1 MRKLVLE
8 TDSQH
13 NTSIHLYGYEPPNAH
28 HNDAGGSS
36 DAPLLAHLLIDTDM
50 KYLCILPSRFQDPAV
65 FKGQRGPGSVTP
77 PSEWERREGHYVIS
91 PVNSFADRLYREMG
105 WNQGRSYNI
114 PGVSPSDE
122 SEMPGFAPENKQA
135 DLWAPKLLIFDLG
148 AATPLFPDEASSA
161 EAPPRRCF

>member
-13 NTSIHLYGYEPPNAH
+13 NTSIRLYGYEPPNAR

-36 DAPLLAHLLIDTDM
+36 DAPLLAHLFIEIDRN
-50 KYLCILPSRFQDPAV
+50 YLCILPSRFQDPAV
-65 FKGQRGPGSVTP
+65 YKGQRGPGSVTP
-77 PSEWERREGHYVIS
+77 PSTWERREGHYVIS
-91 PVNSFADRLYREMG
+91 PVNSFADRLYRELG
-105 WNQGRSYNI
+105 WEQGRSYSI

-122 SEMPGFAPENKQA
+122 SEASVFAYENNKA
-135 DLWAPKLLIFDLG
+135 DPWAPRLLIFDLG
-148 AATPLFPDEASSA
+148 AATPLFPDEASST